1 MPTIPSR
8 AFLALSL
15 AVLLVACGRAPS
27 GADLQSF
34 DAQAPTGT
42 PSTEQRVATEPG
54 TDGAQASVRRYLA
67 IRHDLQIETAPE
79 GVADAW
85 RQAEA
90 ACAAMGCEVLSSSLS
105 GEDDPQRATAQL
117 DARVPP
123 DQVDAFLARVAQS
136 GRVGRHSKTAEDKTG
151 QVLDTEAR
159 IKNMSEFRDNL
170 RRLMATPGATVK
182 DLIEVERE
190 LVRVQSDLDSLAS
203 QRKALAQQTERV
215 RVSLQFMARPSVLE
229 RGMWSPVKGAVLG
242 AGHMLGHSVAGL
254 ITFLVAVLP
263 WLLVLLAAGAGVR
276 ALWRRRKARRC
287 HIAKGAGSS
296 SQAAPSTDVTPTAT

>member
-1 MPTIPSR
+1 MPIVPSR
-8 AFLALSL
+8 SLLALSL
-15 AVLLVACGRAPS
+15 VVLLAACGKTPS
-27 GADLQSF
+27 GADLQAF
-34 DAQAPTGT
+34 DAQALASAPAA
-42 PSTEQRVATEPG
+42 ERKAAAEPG
-54 TDGAQASVRRYLA
+54 PGGVEAAVRRYLA
-67 IRHDLQIETAPE
+67 VRHDLQVETPPE

-90 ACAAMGCEVLSSSLS
+90 ACLAMGCEILSSSLS
-105 GEDDPQRATAQL
+105 GEDDPQRAAAQL

-123 DQVDAFLARVAQS
+123 DQVEAFLARATQS
-136 GRVGRHSKTAEDKTG
+136 GRVGRHSKTSEDMTG

-170 RRLMATPGATVK
+170 RRLMAQPGATVK

-215 RVSLQFMARPSVLE
+215 RVSLQFTARPSVLE
-229 RGMWSPVKGAVLG
+229 RGMWAPVKGAVLG

-263 WLLVLLAAGAGVR
+263 WLLVLLATAWAGR
-276 ALWRRRKARRC
+276 ALWRRRRRSAAR
-287 HIAKGAGSS
+287 AKEGVPAESPPAG
-296 SQAAPSTDVTPTAT
+296 